1 MDIFWAAPP
10 VSRTLAAAT
19 LGASILVHSGLLDGR
34 RIVFYLPWILKFPPE
49 IWRLFTAF
57 LLTGPQLGIL
67 FDTYFLY
74 TYGSALEVD
83 SLRLNKPGDFFTYL
97 IFIAFSVIVTNG
109 LILHGVVFTQ
119 ALTLALAY
127 TYAQENRGRQITLFV
142 ITLPVQWLPYVML
155 LMTSVMG
162 GPDAALGQATGLL
175 AAHLYDFLTRLYP
188 EFGGGRNFIQTPALV
203 KRWFGGNQPGP
214 ATTRSYGTA
223 FAARSTSQQ
232 SQDAS
237 SGSSSGMATGVSN
250 IWGSR
255 GAGRRLG
262 GD

>member
-1 MDIFWAAPP
+1 MVGVSFEKTFAILLLRVP
-10 VSRTLAAAT
+10 VVVASYKLFLAIIS
-19 LGASILVHSGLLDGR
+19 LWRSLLSD
-34 RIVFYLPWILKFPPE
+34 L
-49 IWRLFTAF
+49 A
-57 LLTGPQLGIL
+57 QLCYHA
-67 FDTYFLY
+67 DVY
-74 TYGSALEVD
+74 
-83 SLRLNKPGDFFTYL
+83 RK
-97 IFIAFSVIVTNG
+97 VTNG
-109 LILHGVVFTQ
+109 LLLHGVVFTQ

-127 TYAQENRGRQITLFV
+127 TYAQENQGRQITFFV

-155 LMTSVMG
+155 LMTFVMG

-203 KRWFGGNQPGP
+203 KRWFGGDQPGP
-214 ATTRSYGTA
+214 ATRSYGTA

-237 SGSSSGMATGVSN
+237 SGSSSGIATGVSN

>member
-19 LGASILVHSGLLDGR
+19 LSTSILVHSGLLDGR

-83 SLRLNKPGDFFTYL
+83 SPRLNKPGDFLTYL
-97 IFIAFSVIVTNG
+97 IFIALSVIATNG

-119 ALTLALAY
+119 ALTLAFAY
-127 TYAQENRGRQITLFV
+127 TYAQENRGRQITFFV
-142 ITLPVQWLPYVML
+142 ITLPVQWLPYAML
-155 LMTSVMG
+155 LMTFVMG
-162 GPDAALGQATGLL
+162 GPDAALGQVTGLL

-188 EFGGGRNFIQTPALV
+188 DFGGGRNFIQTPALI
-203 KRWFGGNQPGP
+203 KRWFGGDQPDP
-214 ATTRSYGTA
+214 ATRSYGTA
-223 FAARSTSQQ
+223 FAARSPSQQ
-232 SQDAS
+232 PQGAS
-237 SGSSSGMATGVSN
+237 SGSSSGVSTGISN

-255 GAGRRLG
+255 GAGQRLG